1 MALEPGIRF
10 GNYEIGDPIGA
21 GGMGEVY
28 RATDTTLERAVA
40 IKVLPASFAED
51 AVRIERF
58 EREAKTLAA
67 LNHPNI
73 AQIHGLEK
81 TDGTTALVMELVEGP
96 TLADRIAEGPIPA
109 DEALGIAMQIAE
121 ALEAAHGQQ
130 IVHRDLKPANVMV
143 RDDGTVKVLDFGI
156 AKAFDIQASSG
167 PGAPAMT
174 TPAVTQ
180 TGIILGTA
188 AYMSPEQARGK
199 FVDDR
204 TDVWAFG
211 CLLYEMLTGQ
221 PAFAGEDVAI
231 TLARILANETDMKSL
246 PAAISPAVRQTIE
259 LCLQKDP
266 NKRIADIRDVK
277 LSLEGAFDTIAAQG
291 GAVMTIRQP
300 MWRRALLVV
309 APVLAALVAGFA
321 IWTSMQ
327 PDPEGIRR
335 FDYDLPS
342 GQRFRELGFRVIAI
356 SPDGSSFVYNTTQG
370 LFLRTMEQLEARLI
384 PGTEPASVSLAFSPD
399 GRAVAFWGTTGEV
412 KRISTTGGAAVVI
425 AENVEPPLG
434 MTWEANGTL
443 LIGQAAGIFQVST
456 NGGVL
461 EQVIPAQ
468 GEVPFGAT
476 LLPDGETVL
485 LTSTTTDNWD
495 TAQILAHSLST
506 GERTVVLNGG
516 SDARYLPTGHLVYAL
531 GSGLYAVAFDP
542 DSLTVSGDVV
552 PLVQGVTRPNPA
564 VTGTAQ
570 YSVADNGTLIYVRG
584 GTTAQANMLV
594 WVDRDGRE
602 LPLTAE
608 PRNYLYPRISPD
620 GTRIALDVRDQELD
634 IWIWD
639 IMREALTRLTFD
651 SGQDEFPVWSPD
663 GQRIAFSSTRDSG
676 SSFETSLFLQ
686 AADGT
691 GAVERLADSPGQI
704 FPTGFVADESELI
717 VYGAAESNINDDIG
731 RISLPDGET
740 ESLLNSVFGETN
752 PELSPDG
759 NWLAYTSN
767 ESGREEIYVRPFPDI
782 EAGRW
787 QVSTGGGTQP
797 LWARNGQ
804 ELFYR
809 SGTEVMAV
817 STQPGPAFVAGN
829 PRPLFEDNYILGPGG
844 RNFDVSP
851 DGEAFLM
858 IRSLEDA
865 TIAPQIIIVENW
877 FEELE
882 RLVPAE

>member
-342 GQRFRELGFRVIAI
+342 GQRFGGLGFRVIAI

-844 RNFDVSP
+844 RNFDFSP